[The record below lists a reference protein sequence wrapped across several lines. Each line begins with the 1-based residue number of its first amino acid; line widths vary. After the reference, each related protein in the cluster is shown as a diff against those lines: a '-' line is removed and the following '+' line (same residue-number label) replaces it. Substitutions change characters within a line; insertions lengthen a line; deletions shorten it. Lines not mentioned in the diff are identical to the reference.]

1 MNNAD
6 KCHKNGIVYAQKK
19 VKLICNAEAHKMCGK
34 FLLDF
39 LLKNKTQSTPKI
51 FNGCLL
57 CVYV

>member
-34 FLLDF
+34 FRF
-39 LLKNKTQSTPKI
+39 GFSTKK
-51 FNGCLL
+51 
-57 CVYV
+57 